1 MTDALRALW
10 LVVATLIPL
19 AGAWA
24 FAARV
29 FRGRGLFDRL
39 LFWLLSFVA
48 LLVLAFQLADLA
60 RPFSASS
67 LFFTASS
74 LSVVAIAWALEVVH
88 PRELWTQLRTDLTA
102 PRRLLADA
110 WTEKEPALVLVGLAL
125 LGLGWCGWMVV
136 FFRSWGWD
144 VLMFHTT
151 ITNSIAQNGSL
162 EWIETAFHQVK
173 GYPRNVHLL
182 AVWNVLFMGNTELD
196 DAPQLPF
203 GLIGA
208 LATAAWAR
216 RLGASRSFS
225 ASLGAAWLCF
235 PAVLLQL
242 PSVHVDVACGAL
254 LATGAYFASTWE
266 DDGDRLASVMAF
278 GLYLGSKH
286 TGMFHLGFYA
296 PILVVHFARALKAS
310 SARWATVRQYL
321 GLAALIPVLGA
332 FKYVQNA
339 LVRGNPVW
347 PFKLTLPFLGE
358 LPWENDP
365 SVQYGGPPG
374 GRASF
379 FGVPGEGR
387 IFLEQLLKYDLQVYF
402 PDVRDGYFGLPFT
415 FLALPCLL
423 LGLVALKDRERR
435 WQPLALLFL
444 VFAAIS
450 VPSAYWPRYSM
461 SASIAGLVAIALVGV
476 TLRNRVVQRALSLT
490 LVALVLA
497 QTWIVGKKLGSDPQY
512 GWPALASTQHTLTAA
527 QRATQQ
533 VVSWNWPH
541 EVLELRDR
549 VVQPGDVITFDEYLD
564 FPGELFSPDL
574 RARLVYV
581 QTSLG
586 IPTLAERIKAV
597 NARFSIVAAAAAPAL
612 QQAGA
617 RPLTG
622 VKGFVLVEWPR

>member
-1 MTDALRALW
+1 MIDVLRALW
-10 LVVATLIPL
+10 LVGATLIPL
-19 AGAWA
+19 FGAWA

-29 FRGRGLFDRL
+29 FEGRGLFDRL
-39 LFWLLSFVA
+39 LFWLLSFAA
-48 LLVLAFQLADLA
+48 LMVLSFQLADLA
-60 RPFSASS
+60 RPFTATS
-67 LFFTASS
+67 LFFTSAS
-74 LSVVAIAWALEVVH
+74 LSVIAVAWTLERLH
-88 PRELWTQLRTDLTA
+88 PRDFLARLKLDLGA

-110 WTEKEPALVLVGLAL
+110 VTEREPAVVLVALALVGLA
-125 LGLGWCGWMVV
+125 WCVWMVL

-182 AVWNVLFMGNTELD
+182 AVWNVLFLGNTELD

-216 RLGASRSFS
+216 RLGATRAF
-225 ASLGAAWLCF
+225 ATSLGAAWLCF
-235 PAVLLQL
+235 PAVLMQL

-254 LATGAYFASTWE
+254 LATGAYFATTWE
-266 DDGDRLASVMAF
+266 DDADRLASVMAF
-278 GLYLGSKH
+278 GLYLGTKH
-286 TGMFHLGFYA
+286 TGMFHLGFFG
-296 PILVVHFARALKAS
+296 PLLVVQVLRQLKAS
-310 SARWATVRQYL
+310 NERGRLVFRSL
-321 GLAALIPVLGA
+321 GLAAIIPLLGA
-332 FKYVQNA
+332 HKYVQNA
-339 LVRGNPVW
+339 LVRGNPAW
-347 PFKLTLPFLGE
+347 PFKLTVPGLGE

-379 FGVPGEGR
+379 FGIPGEGR
-387 IFLEQLLKYDLQVYF
+387 VFLEQLFKWDLQVYY

-415 FLALPCLL
+415 FLALPCLVL
-423 LGLVALKDRERR
+423 ALVALKDRERR
-435 WQPLALLFL
+435 FQPLALLFL
-444 VFAAIS
+444 FAAAIS

-461 SASIAGLVAIALVGV
+461 SASVAGLVAIALVGV
-476 TLRNRVVQRALSLT
+476 TLKHRLIKLVLSLA
-490 LVALVLA
+490 LVALVGA
-497 QTWIVGKKLGSDPQY
+497 QTQIVVKKLITDPQY
-512 GWPALASTQHTLTAA
+512 GWPAQFWDQPRRSAA
-527 QRATQQ
+527 ERATQQ
-533 VVSWNWPH
+533 VVSWNWPQQ
-541 EVLELRDR
+541 VLEVRDR
-549 VVQPGDVITFDEYLD
+549 VMQPGDIVTFDEYLD
-564 FPGELFSPDL
+564 FPGELFTTDL
-574 RARLVYV
+574 RNRLVYV

-617 RPLTG
+617 RPLAS